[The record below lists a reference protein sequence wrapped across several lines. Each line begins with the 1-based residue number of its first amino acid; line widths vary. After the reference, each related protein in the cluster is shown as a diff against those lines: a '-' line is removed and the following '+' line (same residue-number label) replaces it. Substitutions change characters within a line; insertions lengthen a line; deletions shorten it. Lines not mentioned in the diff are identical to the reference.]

1 MHLPF
6 ASGALGA
13 LMVFAVACG
22 GADASAKASSGND
35 PKKSPVPRDSASAQ
49 APAGDGEVARG
60 ADTKA
65 RGDRGGD
72 PAGRG
77 GNAGNGGPGGGRGRG
92 DGRGGAR
99 SASVV
104 LGASD
109 VYRVTRGPI
118 EAGLPI
124 AGDLRPIETVS
135 VRSRIDGV
143 LENVAVRE
151 GQSVRAGALLAQ
163 FESTEQES
171 ALRSAEA
178 DRSAAKSDFETQ
190 KWNYEQSQEL
200 FKVGAIA
207 ERELRSAQQAA
218 EAAQARL
225 AASEAKLRTAT
236 NVVRDTKVVAP
247 FNGTIEK
254 RKVQNG
260 ENTSRGAEMFTL
272 VRSEVLE
279 LTASIPARSA
289 GEIKPGLPVRFM
301 ADGRQFNGRVARV
314 SPTIDPASRSIT
326 VYVQIPNAK
335 GELKGN
341 AFASGQI
348 IARTVD
354 GALVVPQSAIRTSTE
369 GGRLYV
375 YRIEGGQLS
384 MAFVQLGIADDVR
397 SVVEVTDGLRERDE
411 IVLGTPGTLG
421 RGMKVQV
428 IGNEGRGGRNQKS
441 AP

>member
-1 MHLPF
+1 
-6 ASGALGA
+6 
-13 LMVFAVACG
+13 MVLVVSCGTPDATAQPRVEDARQGPEQKGG
-22 GADASAKASSGND
+22 GA
-35 PKKSPVPRDSASAQ
+35 AQ
-49 APAGDGEVARG
+49 APGRD
-60 ADTKA
+60 
-65 RGDRGGD
+65 GD
-72 PAGRG
+72 PSRGTESKGRG
-77 GNAGNGGPGGGRGRG
+77 GRGGRGG
-92 DGRGGAR
+92 GGEGRGGGGPR
-99 SASVV
+99 NASVV

-135 VRSRIDGV
+135 VRSRIDGI

-178 DRSAAKSDFETQ
+178 DRLAAKGDFDTQ

-207 ERELRSAQQAA
+207 ERDLRSAQQAA
-218 EAAQARL
+218 DAAQARL
-225 AASEAKLRTAT
+225 AASEAKLRTAS
-236 NVVRDTKVVAP
+236 NAARDTRVVAP

-260 ENTSRGAEMFTL
+260 ESTSRGAEMFTL

-279 LTASIPARSA
+279 LTATVPARRA
-289 GEIKPGLPVRFM
+289 AEVKPGLPVRFM

-314 SPTIDPASRSIT
+314 SPTIDPASRSVT
-326 VYVQIPNAK
+326 VYVQIPNAR

-341 AFASGQI
+341 AFATGQI

-354 GALVVPQSAIRTSTE
+354 GALVVPQSAIRTSTD
-369 GGRLYV
+369 GGKPYV

-384 MAFVQLGIADDVR
+384 VALVQLGIVDEIR
-397 SVVEVTDGLRERDE
+397 SIVEVTDGVKERDE
-411 IVLGTPGTLG
+411 IVVGTPGTMG
-421 RGMKVQV
+421 PGMKVQV
-428 IGNEGRGGRNQKS
+428 IGNEGRGGRGQRS